1 MLRPEIE
8 QLFKYRVF
16 NSNSIKCLTDDVV
29 WVSDPK
35 NFNDPF
41 EYTFHI
47 ESDLTYEATRLRY
60 RSATRA
66 NYLERQREFIES
78 LKSKFLVGGILS
90 LSESNTVSLMWSH
103 YADSHKGFC
112 IGYERSGNNL
122 LGSDK
127 CLPVSYST
135 FPEMKLSEFFETLET
150 RSEELG
156 RLLFERMVLSKDP
169 NWRYERE
176 WRVLFHQSDQLIK
189 LGVPV
194 RSITFGLRMP
204 DEHKDEIRS
213 VLRGSPGI
221 EYYQA
226 HKAKRSYDVEVH
238 RVVVP

>member
-1 MLRPEIE
+1 MLRQEIK

-16 NSNSIKCLTDDVV
+16 NNNSIRCLTDDVV

-47 ESDLTYEATRLRY
+47 EPDLSYEATRLRN
-60 RSATRA
+60 RSATRS
-66 NYLERQREFIES
+66 NYRGKQKELIEG
-78 LKSKFLVGGILS
+78 LKSNFLVGGILS

-112 IGYERSGNNL
+112 IGYERGGDNL

-135 FPEMKLSEFFETLET
+135 FPEMKLSELFEAIET
-150 RSEELG
+150 RGEEPG

-176 WRVLFHQSDQLIK
+176 WRVLFRQSDQFIK
-189 LGVPV
+189 LGAPI
-194 RSITFGLRMP
+194 RSITFGLRTP
-204 DEHKDEIRS
+204 DEHKDEIRII
-213 VLRGSPGI
+213 LRGSPGI

-226 HKAKRSYDVEVH
+226 HKAERSYDVEIH
-238 RVVVP
+238 RLD